1 MPALMQRRPVSY
13 CESCGRP
20 IHGKPFRA
28 EVDGVEMELC
38 LGCYTKMSSSGRAK
52 PLRSQPRTAQS
63 YKPRRRLPGIR
74 GIEALEIVTDYA
86 ERIKRAREERGW
98 PLSVL
103 AEKLR
108 ISESLLRKI
117 ESGKYK
123 PPIELARKMESL
135 LRVKLV
141 VPSEEPEEFEAEPPT
156 DITLG
161 DIVVIRRE
169 EE

>member
-1 MPALMQRRPVSY
+1 MQRRPASY

-20 IHGKPFRA
+20 IYGKPFRA

-38 LGCYTKMSSSGRAK
+38 LSCYTKMSSSGRAR
-52 PLRSQPRTAQS
+52 PLRTQPRAGVGIR
-63 YKPRRRLPGIR
+63 PRRRVAGVR
-74 GIEALEIVTDYA
+74 GVEALEIVTDYA
-86 ERIKRAREERGW
+86 ERIRRAREERGW

-123 PPIELARKMESL
+123 PPIDLARRMESL
-135 LRVKLV
+135 LRIRLI
-141 VPSEEPEEFEAEPPT
+141 VPSEEPEEFEARPPT

-161 DIVVIRRE
+161 DIVTIRRE